1 MDPIE
6 THDQPPTYFKTNSFT
21 KIHQSIV
28 DSYGVARYKEI
39 NPAVFSC
46 MTFPFLFGIMYGDI
60 GHGMIITLV
69 AAIFIWKEKQ
79 LLASNINEI
88 IAMVFGGVPLDLRR
102 LLARLPPA
110 CGCVGHQGPSTC
122 PRRPSLRTAEA
133 AVTLVDGLLIVF
145 LFSRRSLHPHPD
157 GSLCDLHWV
166 LVQRFLRNDD
176 LAFR

>member
-1 MDPIE
+1 MQVQSFMDPIE

-88 IAMVFGGVPLDLRR
+88 IAMVFGGVPFDLTAS
-102 LLARLPPA
+102 ARSAPSRAGLKPGISVCVPQGVPGGRP
-110 CGCVGHQGPSTC
+110 CG
-122 PRRPSLRTAEA
+122 PRTEA
-133 AVTLVDGLLIVF
+133 AVTLVDGLLSFCPFVF
-145 LFSRRSLHPHPD
+145 TQVVTSS
-157 GSLCDLHWV
+157 S
-166 LVQRFLRNDD
+166 
-176 LAFR
+176 